1 VIDRSAMEAT
11 RVNADEFEHLVRST
25 APGAERLPFRV
36 TLLERGRAVLTL
48 PFAPEHLRAGGS
60 VSGPTLFML
69 ADTALYAA
77 VLSEI
82 GLSPLA
88 VTTDMTIHFVKKAR
102 EEVVA
107 EAMLLRCGRSQAVG
121 TVSLRTTEGVVA
133 HATGTYALPP
143 R

>member
-1 VIDRSAMEAT
+1 MVDRSGMEAA

-36 TLLERGRAVLTL
+36 TSLERGRAVLTL

-82 GLSPLA
+82 GLAPLA
-88 VTTDMTIHFVKKAR
+88 VTTDMTIHFLKKAR
-102 EEVVA
+102 DEVTA
-107 EAMLLRCGRSQAVG
+107 EASLLRCGRSQAVG
-121 TVSLRTTEGVVA
+121 TVVLRSADGVVA
-133 HATGTYALPP
+133 HAAGTYALPP